1 MRLPSNVASWLS
13 AYYPIYILRIFACE
27 TQDFASLLSWFATGK
42 YGFSQII
49 AVASACRDARFC
61 VSRAMWRAGCQCVTP
76 FVYCASLLVRRKIL
90 RLYFVVL
97 RRENMFFSQI
107 IAVASACRDA
117 KSCVSRAMWQATS
130 QCVIR
135 TVKNIDNV
143 LLTGSLFSVA
153 GWSVLKNACFRA
165 FVYIVECQ
173 RIMFF
178 ATRCELFRFVKE
190 AFLYAGKGSLAV

>member
-1 MRLPSNVASWLS
+1 MRRKILCLPCNVASWLS
-13 AYYPIYILRIFACE
+13 VCYPVYMLRIFACE
-27 TQDFASLLSWFATGK
+27 TQDFASLLCWFATGK

-49 AVASACRDARFC
+49 T
-61 VSRAMWRAGCQCVTP
+61 M
-76 FVYCASLLVRRKIL
+76 
-90 RLYFVVL
+90 
-97 RRENMFFSQI
+97 
-107 IAVASACRDA
+107 ASACRDA

-165 FVYIVECQ
+165 FAYIVEYQ
-173 RIMFF
+173 WIMFF
-178 ATRCELFRFVKE
+178 AMRWALFRFVKG

>member
-1 MRLPSNVASWLS
+1 MRLPSNVVGWLS
-13 AYYPIYILRIFACE
+13 VCYAVCILRIFACE
-27 TQDFASLLSWFATGK
+27 TQDFASLLCWFAVGK

-49 AVASACRDARFC
+49 
-61 VSRAMWRAGCQCVTP
+61 T
-76 FVYCASLLVRRKIL
+76 
-90 RLYFVVL
+90 
-97 RRENMFFSQI
+97 
-107 IAVASACRDA
+107 VASACRDA

-165 FVYIVECQ
+165 FAYIAEYQ
-173 RIMFF
+173 WIMFF
-178 ATRCELFRFVKE
+178 AMRWALFRFVKG
-190 AFLYAGKGSLAV
+190 AFLYTGKGSLAV

>member
-1 MRLPSNVASWLS
+1 MASACRDAKFCVSRAMWRGDSLFFIPCICCASLRLPSNVTGWLS
-13 AYYPIYILRIFACE
+13 VCYAVCMLRIFACE
-27 TQDFASLLSWFATGK
+27 TQDFASLLCWFATGK
-42 YGFSQII
+42 YG
-49 AVASACRDARFC
+49 
-61 VSRAMWRAGCQCVTP
+61 
-76 FVYCASLLVRRKIL
+76 
-90 RLYFVVL
+90 
-97 RRENMFFSQI
+97 FSQI

-130 QCVIR
+130 QCFIR

-165 FVYIVECQ
+165 FAYIAEYQ
-173 RIMFF
+173 WIMFF
-178 ATRCELFRFVKE
+178 AMRWALFRFVKG